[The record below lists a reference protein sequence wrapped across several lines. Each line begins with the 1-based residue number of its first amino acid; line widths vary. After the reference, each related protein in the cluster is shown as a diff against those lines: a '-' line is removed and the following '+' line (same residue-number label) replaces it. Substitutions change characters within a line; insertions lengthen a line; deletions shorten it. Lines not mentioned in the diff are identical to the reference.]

1 MNFLSLY
8 KRQLIFFFK
17 KKINIDLHNNEK
29 NLSLENL
36 FIKYG
41 SDKAKG
47 LYNNKSIGHGYTKFY
62 LKNLEKLKYKK
73 LNILEIG
80 SYAGASAAAF
90 SKFFPKSKIF
100 CLDINISNSKYVSKN
115 INVFGIDVTKEKSCR
130 SFIRKANISSKDK
143 YFDIIIDDGSHFPK
157 HVIKTFNLL
166 FLSLKSNGIY
176 FVEDTHT
183 SYNHYFGGN
192 AFDLKFSNTHVN
204 YFKSLTDSLNYQEIA
219 NPFYRKKKY
228 DGLIKNISFYH
239 NMIVLKKGINKIK
252 SKLVINNSYEDKRYH
267 SRLKT
272 KGNKKRYFLKYLII
286 FKTYT
291 FLLFIFYSFKK
302 FLLLRY

>member
-1 MNFLSLY
+1 LNFLSLY

-17 KKINIDLHNNEK
+17 KKINIDLHNKEK

-47 LYNNKSIGHGYTKFY
+47 LYNNKNIGHGYTKFY

-100 CLDINISNSKYVSKN
+100 CLDINISNFKYVSKN
-115 INVFGIDVTKEKSCR
+115 INVFGIDATKEKSCR

-143 YFDIIIDDGSHFPK
+143 YFDIIIDDGSH
-157 HVIKTFNLL
+157 HLGDIL
-166 FLSLKSNGIY
+166 NGIKFY
-176 FVEDTHT
+176 FKYIKPNGFYVVEDFRLPNFFKHL
-183 SYNHYFGGN
+183 NV
-192 AFDLKFSNTHVN
+192 VN
-204 YFKSLTDSLNYQEIA
+204 EPKIDKLIHFIKRKKNFKSKILNKNLQNILFEKIA
-219 NPFYRKKKY
+219 S
-228 DGLIKNISFYH
+228 IKNYH
-239 NMIVLKKGINKIK
+239 G
-252 SKLVINNSYEDKRYH
+252 
-267 SRLKT
+267 KT
-272 KGNKKRYFLKYLII
+272 KISDIVF
-286 FKTYT
+286 
-291 FLLFIFYSFKK
+291 FKK
-302 FLLLRY
+302 N